1 MATAIDPEGLLDPV
15 EREELIQ
22 DPEGLL
28 EPQEAQI
35 EPQEQA
41 GRSIDPEGL
50 LEPEGERP
58 SRLGAVARTV
68 ASEFLPTTAAGVA
81 GRAGFAAT
89 PGPLPVKLLGAL
101 GLGGAAYLG
110 AKKGQEAL
118 IGATLGPERLARIEQ
133 VLQKDIETYP
143 VSTTAASILTPTVGG
158 VAAIGGRGL
167 SAIGRGIRGIVG
179 KEIPKTAET
188 VSQRISEDITEKA
201 GEIVKKETPDLIQE
215 ELPLPKEEAIKP
227 TPKTE
232 RLKLLPEPKE
242 GEGIRSPAEKLVV
255 DPRISDELAKKIAK
269 ERSLYNKLSP
279 QSVAEDLKKLT
290 PEARAVIRE
299 GNDTV
304 AATAKV
310 VDAMDAWGKN
320 DVNLADSLLGS
331 FFEKGTNAGQ
341 LLNVFKLL
349 YKTPEGYAFL
359 IEKTLEKAQRK
370 LATKAEEKLAEA
382 GAKFTPALKRE
393 AMDLYA
399 KKVKADDDFNKAA
412 ELARKELSVGAE
424 KRAIAAE
431 KVKLKSSQE
440 LATFEADLL
449 AKKLGEQF
457 PDYIRGNLLTSQS
470 QVANIIGNTVNQ
482 PLNMASRFGGYF
494 FELLE
499 RSVFSPII
507 KKVGLE
513 KFIPTLTKQ
522 EIASPLGGIE
532 RTIET
537 AKGGARG
544 LKGGIYGLRYGATPG
559 GFMEGEGIRG
569 FRPASALK
577 RFFTGKGMATPVG
590 RGAELAARKTMD
602 KVRLLSE
609 GVLGIAP
616 ETFFR
621 LLQLG
626 DSAPRGGAIARLL
639 TEQAQLNKLKGR
651 KLQMAVR
658 FPTELEMSKV
668 SEEASRAIYQQ
679 DTFLSRAVQRLLAG
693 GWVEKVP
700 QKAIQGVLRG
710 VTRTATTPLVP
721 YVKTPLNVID
731 ELVEYSVPEYAFT
744 KALYNRAN
752 GNFRRANILFAK
764 SVIGYAMSNVAQMLA
779 RSGVI
784 TSEIGKSEKIKDIQF
799 QAEPPSNLNLDAL
812 KRYIDSDGAAQETQP
827 GDYVIKL
834 EKLGA
839 VGAIL
844 HTRMAAMQAK
854 DGGSDSL
861 GEAWGSAIPETLS
874 FGFNQSF
881 LRGMNGMMNAMS
893 GGDADKMDAWLTNY
907 YSALTASVIPNSLA
921 TYSRYVANEMPDK
934 IRVKDIEGEGSQRTI
949 NIFKEVVRRKFP
961 KEAGEL
967 PSRINVWGQRIPQTP
982 EGVDPIIFN
991 FIDPS
996 KGRRVTY
1003 DNITMAVYD
1012 LYKKTGNSDG
1022 IPPVPDRDMQIK
1034 DARTGKTL
1042 TYRLDPFV
1050 YEDYAITVGKANR
1063 AAAERLLDDRNFRKL
1078 DAEKQVKML
1087 GNAYD
1092 KATEEIRN
1100 EFRLKNRRKIELG
1113 RRK

>member
-1 MATAIDPEGLLDPV
+1 
-15 EREELIQ
+15 
-22 DPEGLL
+22 
-28 EPQEAQI
+28 
-35 EPQEQA
+35 
-41 GRSIDPEGL
+41 
-50 LEPEGERP
+50 
-58 SRLGAVARTV
+58 
-68 ASEFLPTTAAGVA
+68 
-81 GRAGFAAT
+81 
-89 PGPLPVKLLGAL
+89 
-101 GLGGAAYLG
+101 
-110 AKKGQEAL
+110 
-118 IGATLGPERLARIEQ
+118 
-133 VLQKDIETYP
+133 
-143 VSTTAASILTPTVGG
+143 
-158 VAAIGGRGL
+158 
-167 SAIGRGIRGIVG
+167 
-179 KEIPKTAET
+179 
-188 VSQRISEDITEKA
+188 
-201 GEIVKKETPDLIQE
+201 
-215 ELPLPKEEAIKP
+215 
-227 TPKTE
+227 
-232 RLKLLPEPKE
+232 
-242 GEGIRSPAEKLVV
+242 
-255 DPRISDELAKKIAK
+255 
-269 ERSLYNKLSP
+269 
-279 QSVAEDLKKLT
+279 
-290 PEARAVIRE
+290 
-299 GNDTV
+299 
-304 AATAKV
+304 
-310 VDAMDAWGKN
+310 
-320 DVNLADSLLGS
+320 
-331 FFEKGTNAGQ
+331 
-341 LLNVFKLL
+341 
-349 YKTPEGYAFL
+349 
-359 IEKTLEKAQRK
+359 
-370 LATKAEEKLAEA
+370 
-382 GAKFTPALKRE
+382 
-393 AMDLYA
+393 
-399 KKVKADDDFNKAA
+399 
-412 ELARKELSVGAE
+412 
-424 KRAIAAE
+424 
-431 KVKLKSSQE
+431 
-440 LATFEADLL
+440 
-449 AKKLGEQF
+449 
-457 PDYIRGNLLTSQS
+457 
-470 QVANIIGNTVNQ
+470 
-482 PLNMASRFGGYF
+482 
-494 FELLE
+494 
-499 RSVFSPII
+499 
-507 KKVGLE
+507 
-513 KFIPTLTKQ
+513 
-522 EIASPLGGIE
+522 
-532 RTIET
+532 
-537 AKGGARG
+537 
-544 LKGGIYGLRYGATPG
+544 
-559 GFMEGEGIRG
+559 MEGEGIRG

-590 RGAELAARKTMD
+590 KGAELAARKTMD
-602 KVRLLSE
+602 KVRLLAE

-626 DSAPRGGAIARLL
+626 DSAPRGAAIARLL
-639 TEQAQLNKLKGR
+639 TEQAQLSKLKGR
-651 KLQMAVR
+651 ALQMAVR

-668 SEEASRAIYQQ
+668 VEEASRAVYQQ

-764 SVIGYAMSNVAQMLA
+764 SVIGYAMSNVAQMLV
-779 RSGVI
+779 RGGVI
-784 TSEIGKSEKIKDIQF
+784 TGEIGKSEKIKDIQF
-799 QAEPPSNLNLDAL
+799 QAEPPSNLNLSAL
-812 KRYIDSDGAAQETQP
+812 PRYIDSGGEAQKTQP

-854 DGGSDSL
+854 DGGSESL
-861 GEAWGSAIPETLS
+861 GEAWGAAIPETLS
-874 FGFNQSF
+874 FGFEQSF

-893 GGDADKMDAWLTNY
+893 TGDADKMDTWLTNY

-961 KEAGEL
+961 QEAGEL

-1100 EFRLKNRRKIELG
+1100 EFKLKNRRKIELG